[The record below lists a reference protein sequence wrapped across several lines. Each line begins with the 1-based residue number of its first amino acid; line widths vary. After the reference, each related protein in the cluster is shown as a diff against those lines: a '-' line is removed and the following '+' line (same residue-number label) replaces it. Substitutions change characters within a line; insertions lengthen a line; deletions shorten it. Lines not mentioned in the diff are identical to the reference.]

1 LDPTL
6 NKGPWN
12 EKENDIIISWY
23 RNINNGTITIKQY
36 SELKSSL
43 LNNETKSNRSI
54 HSIKER
60 VNFFIN
66 SKYFRSTQQSST
78 PTHDSQINPPRKK
91 TNGFQKGIHN
101 IICCY

>member
-1 LDPTL
+1 MDPTL

-66 SKYFRSTQQSST
+66 SKYCRSTQQSST
-78 PTHDSQINPPRKK
+78 PTHDNQIKK
-91 TNGFQKGIHN
+91 TKGFQKGIHN